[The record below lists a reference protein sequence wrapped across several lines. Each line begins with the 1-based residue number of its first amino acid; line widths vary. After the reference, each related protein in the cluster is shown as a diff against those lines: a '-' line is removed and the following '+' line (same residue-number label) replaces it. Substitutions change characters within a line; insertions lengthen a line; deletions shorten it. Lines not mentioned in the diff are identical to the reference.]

1 MPKVNGKSYSYTPA
15 GMKAAEAAK
24 AKKAKPPAPKKK
36 K

>member
-1 MPKVNGKSYSYTPA
+1 MPKVNGTSYSYTPA
-15 GMKAAEAAK
+15 GRKAAKAAE